1 MKRINWKREIAI
13 FLLISLA
20 IWAVLFAFF
29 LGLFLIAEYRLHSD
43 WTASQILKEKWG
55 FSLIFSILFSLQA
68 WAIGVYD
75 VIERFLE
82 RKNVLR
88 VLGLEEEEEP

>member
-1 MKRINWKREIAI
+1 MKRIKWGREIAV
-13 FLLISLA
+13 FFLISLS
-20 IWAVLFAFF
+20 IWAVLYAFF
-29 LGLFLIAEYRLHSD
+29 FGVFLIAEYRLHSD
-43 WTASQILKEKWG
+43 WTASQILREKWG

-75 VIERFLE
+75 IIERFLE

-88 VLGLEEEEEP
+88 VLGLEEE

>member
-1 MKRINWKREIAI
+1 MKRLIWKREIAV

-20 IWAVLFAFF
+20 IWTVLFAFF
-29 LGLFLIAEYRLHSD
+29 LGVFLIAEYRLHSD

-55 FSLIFSILFSLQA
+55 FSLILSILFSLQA

-75 VIERFLE
+75 VIENYLE

-88 VLGLEEEEEP
+88 VLGLVEE

>member
-1 MKRINWKREIAI
+1 MKRIIWKREIGV
-13 FLLISLA
+13 FLLISVA

-29 LGLFLIAEYRLHSD
+29 LGLFLVAEYRLHSD

-68 WAIGVYD
+68 WAIGVHEI
-75 VIERFLE
+75 IERFLE

-88 VLGLEEEEEP
+88 VLGLEEE

>member
-1 MKRINWKREIAI
+1 MKRLIWKREIAV

-55 FSLIFSILFSLQA
+55 FSLILSILFSLQA
-68 WAIGVYD
+68 WAIGVHD
-75 VIERFLE
+75 VIENYLE

-88 VLGLEEEEEP
+88 VLGLVEE